1 MDNLDTVYVLV
12 NEGMPGL
19 CKIGYTSKDDI
30 YDRTRKLYT
39 TGVPHAFEVYCSLK
53 VKDGK
58 RLETLVHQIYK
69 ENRVNPDREFFKID
83 PEHVKTT
90 LSIVGSIDSKLIV
103 NTNNKDKPRRKRLH
117 NFTFSELN
125 IPIGSILYF
134 ARNKDITCVVN
145 SHNTVIYNGKTITLT
160 EAARYTGLVP
170 FKEIQGPR
178 FWMYENELLT
188 KRRKRI
194 RNKNS
199 KL

>member
-1 MDNLDTVYVLV
+1 MENFDTVYVLV

-30 YDRTRKLYT
+30 YDRTKKLYT
-39 TGVPHAFEVYCSLK
+39 TGVPHAFEVYCLLK

-58 RLETLVHQIYK
+58 KCETLVHQIYK

-90 LSIVGSIDSKLIV
+90 LSTIGSDDSQLYLKSNIPKKS
-103 NTNNKDKPRRKRLH
+103 TRKRIH
-117 NFTFSELN
+117 NYTFSELD

-134 ARNKDITCVVN
+134 SRNNKITCVVHSN
-145 SHNTVIYNGKTITLT
+145 NTVIYNGKTITLT

-188 KRRKRI
+188 SRRKRI
-194 RNKNS
+194 QG
-199 KL
+199 L

>member
-30 YDRTRKLYT
+30 YDRTKKLYT
-39 TGVPHAFEVYCSLK
+39 TGVPYAFEVYCLIK
-53 VKDGK
+53 VENGK
-58 RLETLVHQIYK
+58 KLENLLHQIYK

-83 PEHVKTT
+83 PEQVKTT
-90 LSIVGSIDSKLIV
+90 LSIVGSVQSKIISNLDIPKRY
-103 NTNNKDKPRRKRLH
+103 TRKRLH
-117 NFTFSELN
+117 NFTFSELD

-134 ARNKDITCVVN
+134 SRNINITCIVYSEN
-145 SHNTVIYNGKTITLT
+145 MVIFNGKIITLT

-170 FKEIQGPR
+170 FKEIQGPK

-188 KRRKRI
+188 KRRNRVVG
-194 RNKNS
+194 
-199 KL
+199 